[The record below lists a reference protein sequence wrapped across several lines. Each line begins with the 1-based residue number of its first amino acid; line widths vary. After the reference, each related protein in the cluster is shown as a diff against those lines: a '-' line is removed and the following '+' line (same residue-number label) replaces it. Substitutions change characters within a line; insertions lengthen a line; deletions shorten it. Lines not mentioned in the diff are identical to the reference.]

1 MNFWKLAFEC
11 RWIDAEGLCAA
22 VKTEANPFG
31 EISPQEYEKITGRE
45 FPTQE

>member
-11 RWIDAEGLCAA
+11 NWIDADRLCLA
-22 VKTEANPFG
+22 VKTDTNRFG
-31 EISPQEYEKITGRE
+31 EITPEEYEKITGKE